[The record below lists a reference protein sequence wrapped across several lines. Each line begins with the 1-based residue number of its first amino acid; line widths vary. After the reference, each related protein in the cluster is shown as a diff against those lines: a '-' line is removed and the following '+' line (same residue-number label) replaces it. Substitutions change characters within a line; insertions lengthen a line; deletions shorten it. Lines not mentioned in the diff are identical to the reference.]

1 MKRGIFRGMSKAG
14 VCLCLL
20 AVAAWLSAACSK
32 NEGSP
37 ATGRNMSEIKITI
50 AGKNFTAIP
59 ANTPAAAEF
68 LKRLPLTLRMN
79 ELNGN
84 EKYAGLSDKLPADPA
99 CPGRIGS
106 GELMLY
112 GNSTLVLFY
121 ESFPTSYS
129 YTRIGRITDA
139 KGLKAAAGDREVT
152 VKFEVVKTESK
163 Q

>member
-32 NEGSP
+32 NEGTP
-37 ATGRNMSEIKITI
+37 ATERNMSEIKITI

-59 ANTPAAAEF
+59 ANTPAAAKF

-129 YTRIGRITDA
+129 YTRIGKITDVR
-139 KGLKAAAGDREVT
+139 GLKEAVGRENITVT
-152 VKFEVVKTESK
+152 FETMQDK

>member
-1 MKRGIFRGMSKAG
+1 MHGIFRGISKAG

-20 AVAAWLSAACSK
+20 AAAAWLSAACSK
-32 NEGSP
+32 SEQSSVTGSKMP
-37 ATGRNMSEIKITI
+37 EIKITI
-50 AGKNFTAIP
+50 AGTNFTATL
-59 ANTPAAAEF
+59 ADTSAAAEF
-68 LKRLPLTLRMN
+68 MKRLPLTLRMN

-84 EKYAGLSDKLPADPA
+84 EKYAGLSDKLPADSA

-129 YTRIGRITDA
+129 YTRIGKITDVR
-139 KGLKAAAGDREVT
+139 GLKEAVGRENITVT
-152 VKFEVVKTESK
+152 FETMQDK

>member
-1 MKRGIFRGMSKAG
+1 MKHGIFRGMSKVG

-37 ATGRNMSEIKITI
+37 ATGSNMSEIKITI
-50 AGKNFTAIP
+50 AGKIFTAVP
-59 ANTPAAAEF
+59 ADTPAAVEF

-84 EKYAGLSDKLPADPA
+84 EKYAGLSDRLPADST
-99 CPGRIGS
+99 CPGRISS

-121 ESFPTSYS
+121 DSFPTSYS
-129 YTRIGRITDA
+129 YTRIGKITDA
-139 KGLKAAAGDREVT
+139 RGLKEAVGRGNITVT
-152 VKFEVVKTESK
+152 FETIHDK

>member
-1 MKRGIFRGMSKAG
+1 MSKV

-20 AVAAWLSAACSK
+20 AAAAGVSAGCSK

-37 ATGRNMSEIKITI
+37 DTGSNMSEIKITI
-50 AGKNFTAIP
+50 AGKNFTATL
-59 ANTPAAAEF
+59 ADTPAAMKF
-68 LKRLPLTLRMN
+68 SKLLPLTLRMN

-129 YTRIGRITDA
+129 YTRIGKITDVR
-139 KGLKAAAGDREVT
+139 GLKEAVGRENITVT
-152 VKFEVVKTESK
+152 FETMQDK

>member
-1 MKRGIFRGMSKAG
+1 MKRGIFRIMSRAG

-20 AVAAWLSAACSK
+20 AAAAWLFAACSK

-37 ATGRNMSEIKITI
+37 VTGRNMSEIKITI

-59 ANTPAAAEF
+59 ANTPAAAKF

-84 EKYAGLSDKLPADPA
+84 EKYAGLSDKLPADPV
-99 CPGRIGS
+99 CPGRITG

-121 ESFPTSYS
+121 EPFPTSYS
-129 YTRIGRITDA
+129 YTRIGKITDIR
-139 KGLKAAAGDREVT
+139 GLKEAVGQESVT
-152 VKFEVVKTESK
+152 VTFETIQNKR
-163 Q
+163 

>member
-1 MKRGIFRGMSKAG
+1 MKRGIFRGMSKAAAY
-14 VCLCLL
+14 LCLF
-20 AVAAWLSAACSK
+20 AAGVSAACSK

-37 ATGRNMSEIKITI
+37 ATGKNMSEIKITI
-50 AGKNFTAIP
+50 AGKNFTATLSD
-59 ANTPAAAEF
+59 TPAAEEF
-68 LKRLPLTLRMN
+68 SKRLPLTLRMN

-84 EKYAGLSDKLPADPA
+84 EKYAGLSDKLPADSA
-99 CPGRIGS
+99 CPDRIDS

-129 YTRIGRITDA
+129 YTRIGKITDVR
-139 KGLKAAAGDREVT
+139 GLKEAVGRGSVT
-152 VKFEVVKTESK
+152 VTFETMQDK

>member
-1 MKRGIFRGMSKAG
+1 MSRAG
-14 VCLCLL
+14 VCLCLF
-20 AVAAWLSAACSK
+20 AAAAWLSAACSK

-37 ATGRNMSEIKITI
+37 ATGKKMSEIKITI
-50 AGKNFTAIP
+50 AGRNFTAVP

-68 LKRLPLTLRMN
+68 SKLLPLTLRMN

-84 EKYAGLSDKLPADPA
+84 EKYAGLSDRLPADSA

-129 YTRIGRITDA
+129 YTRIGKITDA
-139 KGLKAAAGDREVT
+139 RGLKEAVGRENITVT
-152 VKFEVVKTESK
+152 FETMQDK

>member
-1 MKRGIFRGMSKAG
+1 MKHGIFRGMSKVG
-14 VCLCLL
+14 VCFCLL

-37 ATGRNMSEIKITI
+37 ATGSNMSEIKITI
-50 AGKNFTAIP
+50 AGKNFTA
-59 ANTPAAAEF
+59 ALADTPAAVKF
-68 LKRLPLTLRMN
+68 SKTLPLTLRMN

-84 EKYAGLSDKLPADPA
+84 EKYAGLSDRLPADST
-99 CPGRIGS
+99 CPGRISS

-121 ESFPTSYS
+121 DSFPTSYS
-129 YTRIGRITDA
+129 YTRIGKITDA
-139 KGLKAAAGDREVT
+139 RELKEAVGMGNIT
-152 VKFEVVKTESK
+152 VKFETIHDK

>member
-1 MKRGIFRGMSKAG
+1 MSKAAA
-14 VCLCLL
+14 CLCLF
-20 AVAAWLSAACSK
+20 AAGLSSACSK
-32 NEGSP
+32 NERSP
-37 ATGRNMSEIKITI
+37 AAGRTMSEIKITI
-50 AGKNFTAIP
+50 GGKNFTATL
-59 ANTPAAAEF
+59 ADTPAAAEF

-84 EKYAGLSDKLPADPA
+84 EKYAGLSDRLPAESA

-112 GNSTLVLFY
+112 GRSTLVLFY

-129 YTRIGRITDA
+129 YTRIGKITDA
-139 KGLKAAAGDREVT
+139 RGLKEAVGRENIAVT
-152 VKFEVVKTESK
+152 FETMQDK

>member
-1 MKRGIFRGMSKAG
+1 MKHGIFRGMGKAG

-20 AVAAWLSAACSK
+20 AAAAWLSAACSK

-37 ATGRNMSEIKITI
+37 VTGRNMPEIKITI
-50 AGKNFTAIP
+50 AGKNFTAVP
-59 ANTPAAAEF
+59 ADTPAAVEF
-68 LKRLPLTLRMN
+68 SKRLPLTLRMN

-84 EKYAGLSDKLPADPA
+84 EKYAGLSDKLPADSA

-129 YTRIGRITDA
+129 YTRIGKITDA
-139 KGLKAAAGDREVT
+139 RGLKEAAGQGSVS
-152 VKFEVVKTESK
+152 VIFETMQNKR
-163 Q
+163 

>member
-1 MKRGIFRGMSKAG
+1 MSRAG

-20 AVAAWLSAACSK
+20 AAAAGLSAACSE

-37 ATGRNMSEIKITI
+37 DKGRNMPEIKITV
-50 AGKNFTAIP
+50 AGKNFTAVP
-59 ANTPAAAEF
+59 ADTPAAAEF

-84 EKYAGLSDKLPADPA
+84 EKYVGLPEKLPAGSA
-99 CPGRIGS
+99 CPGRIS
-106 GELMLY
+106 RGELMLY

-129 YTRIGRITDA
+129 YTRIGKITDA
-139 KGLKAAAGDREVT
+139 HGLKEAAGEESVT
-152 VKFEVVKTESK
+152 VTFETMQNKR
-163 Q
+163 

>member
-1 MKRGIFRGMSKAG
+1 MKRGIFRGMSKA
-14 VCLCLL
+14 VACLCLF
-20 AVAAWLSAACSK
+20 AAGLSSACSK

-37 ATGRNMSEIKITI
+37 VTGSNMPEVKITI
-50 AGKNFTAIP
+50 AGKSFTAVP

-84 EKYAGLSDKLPADPA
+84 EKYAGLSDRLPADSA
-99 CPGRIGS
+99 CPGRISS

-129 YTRIGRITDA
+129 YTRIGKIKDA
-139 KGLKAAAGDREVT
+139 RGLKEAVGRENITVT
-152 VKFEVVKTESK
+152 FETMQDK

>member
-1 MKRGIFRGMSKAG
+1 M
-14 VCLCLL
+14 
-20 AVAAWLSAACSK
+20 
-32 NEGSP
+32 P
-37 ATGRNMSEIKITI
+37 EIKITI
-50 AGKNFTAIP
+50 AGKDFTAVP

-84 EKYAGLSDKLPADPA
+84 EKYAGLPDRLPADSA
-99 CPGRIGS
+99 CPGKISR

-129 YTRIGRITDA
+129 YTRIGKITDVR
-139 KGLKAAAGDREVT
+139 GLKEAVGRENITVT
-152 VKFEVVKTESK
+152 FETMKDK

>member
-37 ATGRNMSEIKITI
+37 ARGRNMSEIKITI
-50 AGKNFTAIP
+50 SGKNFTAIP

-129 YTRIGRITDA
+129 YTRIGKITDVR
-139 KGLKAAAGDREVT
+139 GLKEAVGRENITVT
-152 VKFEVVKTESK
+152 FETMQDK

>member
-1 MKRGIFRGMSKAG
+1 
-14 VCLCLL
+14 
-20 AVAAWLSAACSK
+20 
-32 NEGSP
+32 
-37 ATGRNMSEIKITI
+37 MSEIKITI
-50 AGKNFTAIP
+50 AGKNFTATL
-59 ANTPAAAEF
+59 ADTPAAVKF
-68 LKRLPLTLRMN
+68 SKLLPLTLRMN

-129 YTRIGRITDA
+129 YTRIGKITDA
-139 KGLKAAAGDREVT
+139 RGLKEAVGRENITVT
-152 VKFEVVKTESK
+152 FETMQDK

>member
-1 MKRGIFRGMSKAG
+1 MSRNAA
-14 VCLCLL
+14 CLCLL
-20 AVAAWLSAACSK
+20 AAAAWVSAACSK

-37 ATGRNMSEIKITI
+37 ITESNMPEVKITI
-50 AGKNFTAIP
+50 AGKNFTATL
-59 ANTPAAAEF
+59 ADTPAAMKF
-68 LKRLPLTLRMN
+68 SKLLPLTLRMN

-129 YTRIGRITDA
+129 YTRIGKIADA
-139 KGLKAAAGDREVT
+139 HGLKEAVGHGDVT
-152 VKFEVVKTESK
+152 VKFKTT
-163 Q
+163 QD

>member
-1 MKRGIFRGMSKAG
+1 
-14 VCLCLL
+14 
-20 AVAAWLSAACSK
+20 
-32 NEGSP
+32 
-37 ATGRNMSEIKITI
+37 MSEIKITI
-50 AGKNFTAIP
+50 AGKDFTAVP
-59 ANTPAAAEF
+59 ANTQAAAEF

-84 EKYAGLSDKLPADPA
+84 EKYAGLPDRLPADSA
-99 CPGRIGS
+99 CPGKISR

-129 YTRIGRITDA
+129 YTRIGKITDVR
-139 KGLKAAAGDREVT
+139 GLKEAVGRENITVT
-152 VKFEVVKTESK
+152 FETMQDK

>member
-1 MKRGIFRGMSKAG
+1 MKRGIFRVMSKV
-14 VCLCLL
+14 VCLCFL
-20 AVAAWLSAACSK
+20 AAAAVVSAGCSK

-37 ATGRNMSEIKITI
+37 ATERHMSEIKITI
-50 AGKNFTAIP
+50 AGKIFTAEL
-59 ANTPAAAEF
+59 ADTPAAAEF
-68 LKRLPLTLRMN
+68 SKRLPLTLRMN

-84 EKYAGLSDKLPADPA
+84 EKYAGLPDKLPADSA
-99 CPGRIGS
+99 CPDRIGS

-129 YTRIGRITDA
+129 YTRIGKITDA
-139 KGLKAAAGDREVT
+139 RGLKEAVGRENIT
-152 VKFEVVKTESK
+152 ATFETMQDK

>member
-1 MKRGIFRGMSKAG
+1 MKHGIFRGMSKAAA
-14 VCLCLL
+14 CLCLF
-20 AVAAWLSAACSK
+20 AAGLSAACSK
-32 NEGSP
+32 NEGSTV
-37 ATGRNMSEIKITI
+37 TGRNMSEIKITI
-50 AGKNFTAIP
+50 AGKDFTAVP

-84 EKYAGLSDKLPADPA
+84 EKYAGLPDRLPADSA
-99 CPGRIGS
+99 CPGKISR

-129 YTRIGRITDA
+129 YTRIGKITDA
-139 KGLKAAAGDREVT
+139 RGLQEAVGQENITVT
-152 VKFEVVKTESK
+152 FETMKDK

>member
-1 MKRGIFRGMSKAG
+1 MKHGIFRGMSKAG

-37 ATGRNMSEIKITI
+37 ATGSNMSEIKITI
-50 AGKNFTAIP
+50 AGKNFTATL
-59 ANTPAAAEF
+59 ADTPAAVKF
-68 LKRLPLTLRMN
+68 SKTLPLTLRMN

-84 EKYAGLSDKLPADPA
+84 EKYAGLSDRLPADPA
-99 CPGRIGS
+99 CPGRISS

-121 ESFPTSYS
+121 DSFPTSYS
-129 YTRIGRITDA
+129 YTRIGKITDA
-139 KGLKAAAGDREVT
+139 RGLKEAVGRGNIT
-152 VKFEVVKTESK
+152 VKFETIHDK

>member
-1 MKRGIFRGMSKAG
+1 MKRGIFRGMSKA
-14 VCLCLL
+14 VACLCLF
-20 AVAAWLSAACSK
+20 AAGLSSACSK

-50 AGKNFTAIP
+50 AGRNFTAVP

-84 EKYAGLSDKLPADPA
+84 EKYAGLSDKLPADPT

-129 YTRIGRITDA
+129 YTRIGKITDA
-139 KGLKAAAGDREVT
+139 RGLKEAVGRENITVT
-152 VKFEVVKTESK
+152 FETMQDK

>member
-1 MKRGIFRGMSKAG
+1 MKHGIFRGMSKAG

-20 AVAAWLSAACSK
+20 AVMAWLFAACSK
-32 NEGSP
+32 NERSP
-37 ATGRNMSEIKITI
+37 ATGSNMSEIKITI
-50 AGKNFTAIP
+50 AGKIFTAEL
-59 ANTPAAAEF
+59 ADTPAAAEF
-68 LKRLPLTLRMN
+68 SKRLPLTLRMN

-84 EKYAGLSDKLPADPA
+84 EKYAGLSDKLPADPT

-129 YTRIGRITDA
+129 YTRIGKITDA
-139 KGLKAAAGDREVT
+139 RGLKEAVGRENITVT
-152 VKFEVVKTESK
+152 FETMQDK

>member
-1 MKRGIFRGMSKAG
+1 MPE
-14 VCLCLL
+14 V
-20 AVAAWLSAACSK
+20 
-32 NEGSP
+32 
-37 ATGRNMSEIKITI
+37 KITI
-50 AGKNFTAIP
+50 AGKNFTA
-59 ANTPAAAEF
+59 ALADTPAAMKF
-68 LKRLPLTLRMN
+68 SKLLPLTLRMN

-129 YTRIGRITDA
+129 YTRIGKITDA
-139 KGLKAAAGDREVT
+139 RGLKEAVGRENITVT
-152 VKFEVVKTESK
+152 FETMQDK

>member
-1 MKRGIFRGMSKAG
+1 MSRAG
-14 VCLCLL
+14 VCLCLF
-20 AVAAWLSAACSK
+20 AAAAWLSAACSK

-37 ATGRNMSEIKITI
+37 ATEKKMSEIKITI
-50 AGKNFTAIP
+50 AGRNFTAVP

-68 LKRLPLTLRMN
+68 SKLLPLTLRMN

-84 EKYAGLSDKLPADPA
+84 EKYAGLPDKLPADSA

-129 YTRIGRITDA
+129 YTRIGKITDA
-139 KGLKAAAGDREVT
+139 RGLKEAAGQGSVS
-152 VKFEVVKTESK
+152 VIFETMQNKR
-163 Q
+163 